1 MVSWLN
7 TFFQSMPAIWAVII
21 ISLICAVGLAVGKI
35 RIFGVSLGVTYVFFF
50 GILVGALG
58 LTVDS
63 QMLSY
68 AESFGLIL
76 FVYILGL
83 QVGPGFMSAFKQ
95 GGTKLNL
102 LGVLLTL
109 IGTFMAL
116 GIVWAGWVPL
126 PDMMG
131 VLCGS
136 TTNTPALGAAQ
147 QTFKEFGDAAASSTA
162 ALGCAVT
169 YPLGMVGVI
178 IALIIMRGWLTRR
191 ERSAE
196 NDGEDDQAFIA
207 SFLVCNPAIFHQK
220 LNEVAGISE
229 KGAQFVVSRLWRDGK
244 VILPTAETLLEEN
257 DRILV
262 ITKRKLVKQLT
273 VFFGRRD
280 ETDWNQKNIDWNALD
295 SKLISQRI
303 LITRSEINGR
313 HLGALQLRNRYG
325 VNVSRVQRAGIQ
337 LVATPDL
344 VLRMGDRITVIGEAD
359 SIKKVANELGNAV
372 KHLDEP
378 NMVTIFVGIVF
389 GLLLGCIPVSVGLST
404 PVRLG
409 LAGGPIVMGILIG
422 AYGPRF
428 HMVAYTTTSANLM
441 LRSLGLSMYLAC
453 LGLDAGRNFIATV
466 MQPAALAW
474 IGFSMLIT
482 MLPVIIVSIITVKW
496 CRKSFA
502 TTAGMLCGA
511 MANPIALD
519 YVNDT
524 LPSNKPSVAYAT
536 VYPLC
541 MFLRVIIA
549 QIIVM
554 LSMG

>member
-378 NMVTIFVGIVF
+378 NMVTIFVGIVL

-409 LAGGPIVMGILIG
+409 LAGGP
-422 AYGPRF
+422 
-428 HMVAYTTTSANLM
+428 S
-441 LRSLGLSMYLAC
+441 
-453 LGLDAGRNFIATV
+453 
-466 MQPAALAW
+466 
-474 IGFSMLIT
+474 
-482 MLPVIIVSIITVKW
+482 
-496 CRKSFA
+496 
-502 TTAGMLCGA
+502 
-511 MANPIALD
+511 
-519 YVNDT
+519 
-524 LPSNKPSVAYAT
+524 
-536 VYPLC
+536 
-541 MFLRVIIA
+541 
-549 QIIVM
+549 
-554 LSMG
+554 